1 MDHVLVIGGSFAGLT
16 AALQLVRTGR
26 KVTVLDTKL
35 PRNRFA
41 HAAQGLLGFDGVNPW
56 DIRQKGEANLL
67 AYPTASIVEAKA
79 VSARVI
85 DGGFAVTDEAGIERR
100 AQRVI
105 LAYGQTDTMLDLS
118 GFAEC
123 WGNTVVPC
131 PYCHGYEVANQRLGV
146 LYSNAMSLHVAHL
159 IRDWSDRMTLFTN
172 GNGVPD
178 PDRAALLA
186 HGITL
191 VEQPV
196 TELAHDGGAIEA
208 VVLSDGT
215 RVPLDT
221 LFAHAPARPSSSLH
235 ETLGIETVDGPMGPL
250 LKIDERYETSVKG
263 VYAAGDAS
271 NPMASLNLAFAS
283 GAMAGVMCHQS
294 FLG

>member
-1 MDHVLVIGGSFAGLT
+1 MDDVLVIGGSFAGLS

-26 KVTVLDTKL
+26 RVTVLDTKL

-41 HAAQGLLGFDGVNPW
+41 HAAHGLLGFDGVNPW
-56 DIRQKGEANLL
+56 EIRRQGEANLL
-67 AYPTASIVEAKA
+67 AYPTASIVQAQA

-85 DGGFAVTDEAGIERR
+85 DGGFAVIDATGTERQ
-100 AQRVI
+100 AQRLI
-105 LAYGQTDTMLDLS
+105 LAYGQTDTMLDLP

-146 LYSNAMSLHVAHL
+146 LYSSAMSLHVAHL

-172 GNGVPD
+172 GNAVPAD
-178 PDRAALLA
+178 ERTALAA

-191 VEQPV
+191 VEQGV
-196 TELAHDGGAIEA
+196 AELAHRDGRISA
-208 VVLSDGT
+208 VVLADGT
-215 RVPLDT
+215 HVELDT
-221 LFAHAPARPSSSLH
+221 LFAHAPATPSSTLH
-235 ETLGIETVDGPMGPL
+235 EALGIHTVDGPMGPL
-250 LKIDERYETSVKG
+250 IKVDEKYQTNVTG

-271 NPMASLNLAFAS
+271 NPMASLNLAYTS

-294 FLG
+294 MLR